1 MTDESKKPWYTRVP
15 ALAAAGVA
23 FLVAL
28 TTLVKNVSDMWT
40 EKSAPATPTPAAA
53 PAKPEP
59 AVAPPQAP
67 KKTAVTLTLQKI
79 EVLDDGSNGTT
90 TWSFAV
96 EAGGQS
102 LFELAPRDYSDSEAE
117 REVTPR
123 SSDPS
128 MARVVLVPGQEML
141 IKVTGRSPGVI
152 GKAVIASGSAML
164 TADGPLA
171 PIRVQAEGGRA
182 GTFVFHFA
190 TAASA
195 Q

>member
-40 EKSAPATPTPAAA
+40 EKSASATPMPTAA

-59 AVAPPQAP
+59 AAAAPQAP

-79 EVLDDGSNGTT
+79 DVLDDGSNGTT

-117 REVTPR
+117 REVAPR

-152 GKAVIASGSAML
+152 GKAVLASGSAML